1 MLDYGRRILYVH
13 IWECVCA
20 TLVANEQRV
29 ALRVVA
35 SVLGTLSHT
44 HQTAIAVLAATC
56 RDTLRHDARTG
67 VATDV
72 NHLCTRIC
80 LLEVVGH
87 RHRVELRH
95 AVVAREDTTRI
106 FPRDCRAGFD
116 LRPRQACVVALA
128 DTALGHK
135 VVDTTLALLVA
146 WVPILY
152 GRIFHLGIFQYDDL
166 DNGCV
171 QLILIALRSGATF
184 EVAHVRTFVGHD
196 QRSLKLTR
204 SCRIDTEVGAQ
215 LHRATHALRDI
226 AERSVRKDSCVQ
238 RREEVVGIGHHATQ
252 VLAHQFGI
260 VAYGLADRAE
270 DDSLLGQHLLEGCLD
285 RNRVHHRIDRH
296 ARQRHLLFERNT
308 QLVERTTQFGV
319 DFVH

>member
-1 MLDYGRRILYVH
+1 MRLDGKLHRQLAQHLLSITIDNQTHGIFGRQTSLIAVEELLLGDLRGRSLVLDYGRRILYVH

-29 ALRVVA
+29 ALRIVA

-128 DTALGHK
+128 DTALGHE
-135 VVDTTLALLVA
+135 VVDAALALLVA
-146 WVPILY
+146 RVPILY

-166 DNGCV
+166 D
-171 QLILIALRSGATF
+171 
-184 EVAHVRTFVGHD
+184 
-196 QRSLKLTR
+196 
-204 SCRIDTEVGAQ
+204 
-215 LHRATHALRDI
+215 
-226 AERSVRKDSCVQ
+226 
-238 RREEVVGIGHHATQ
+238 
-252 VLAHQFGI
+252 
-260 VAYGLADRAE
+260 YG
-270 DDSLLGQHLLEGCLD
+270 
-285 RNRVHHRIDRH
+285 
-296 ARQRHLLFERNT
+296 
-308 QLVERTTQFGV
+308 GV
-319 DFVH
+319 